1 MTGAGLLDALGF
13 LAYVFGGLW
22 LAWWL
27 ISRPCDESDERREE
41 RR

>member
-1 MTGAGLLDALGF
+1 MTGAGLLDAIGF

-27 ISRPCDESDERREE
+27 ISRPYDGGDERREGK
-41 RR
+41 R